1 MSTILK
7 TLRKLEEEKSLL
19 NQKLDLEQML
29 LKEDSSYPKLIGSGR
44 WKFFLLIGIAA
55 IFLFAVGVT
64 FYRSAPNY
72 EVSTS
77 NKYSPKKKSIQ
88 PIIKPQNSPTP
99 QTFEGIPM
107 EAISSNETAS
117 NPKNKLLSKSFT
129 KLLSDDPL
137 PVNTSPDITKIE
149 NLIRPKANII
159 KTKSVA
165 DLSIQSDHIP
175 GIKIKGIIFFYN
187 GSSSNH
193 IIVTTENNTNL
204 KLREGEAFRDTLVE
218 SIHSNYVIFSHH
230 NQLIEVAIGR

>member
-29 LKEDSSYPKLIGSGR
+29 LKEESSYPKLIGPGR

-55 IFLFAVGVT
+55 IFLISGGVT
-64 FYRSAPNY
+64 FFRSASNY

-107 EAISSNETAS
+107 EAISSNATAS
-117 NPKNKLLSKSFT
+117 NPKNKLPFKSLT
-129 KLLSDDPL
+129 KLLSDEAF
-137 PVNTSPDITKIE
+137 PVNTSPDITKVE
-149 NLIRPKANII
+149 NLIRSKANI
-159 KTKSVA
+159 TKKKSIA
-165 DLSIQSDHIP
+165 DLSMQSDHIP

-204 KLREGEAFRDTLVE
+204 KLREGEAFRDTVVE

-230 NQLIEVAIGR
+230 NQLVEVAIGR

>member
-44 WKFFLLIGIAA
+44 WKFFLLIVIAA

-107 EAISSNETAS
+107 EAISSNATAS
-117 NPKNKLLSKSFT
+117 NPKNKLPFKSFT
-129 KLLSDDPL
+129 KLLPDEPL

-175 GIKIKGIIFFYN
+175 GIKIKGIIFFYK

>member
-44 WKFFLLIGIAA
+44 WKFFLLIGMAA

-77 NKYSPKKKSIQ
+77 KKKSPKKKSIQ
-88 PIIKPQNSPTP
+88 QIIKPQDSPTP

-107 EAISSNETAS
+107 EAISSNATAS

-129 KLLSDDPL
+129 KLLSDEPL
-137 PVNTSPDITKIE
+137 LVNTSPDIKKIE

-175 GIKIKGIIFFYN
+175 GFKIKGIIFFIKEV
-187 GSSSNH
+187 H
-193 IIVTTENNTNL
+193 LI
-204 KLREGEAFRDTLVE
+204 TL
-218 SIHSNYVIFSHH
+218 
-230 NQLIEVAIGR
+230 L